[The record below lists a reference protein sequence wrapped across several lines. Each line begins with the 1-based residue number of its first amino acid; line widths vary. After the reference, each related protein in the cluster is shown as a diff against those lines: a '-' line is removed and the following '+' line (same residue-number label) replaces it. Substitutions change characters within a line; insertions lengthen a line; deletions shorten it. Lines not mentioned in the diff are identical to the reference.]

1 MVYSCEGKERKVS
14 VHLDQEQRVQG
25 IARTGAVQVDWKIW
39 QEETDT
45 PHTPTTKHTYTHTHT
60 HTGSECPISRVSNDA
75 HAFLDAWFTVVQQL
89 WRFMVIWSI
98 RHPVTRGEAAN
109 ANGIEWR
116 WRWRW
121 SGPGLV
127 GCRLR
132 AHWAAQASCFWLQ
145 LPFAGY
151 AAQSLPLR

>member
-1 MVYSCEGKERKVS
+1 MAGRNG
-14 VHLDQEQRVQG
+14 H
-25 IARTGAVQVDWKIW
+25 
-39 QEETDT
+39 T
-45 PHTPTTKHTYTHTHT
+45 PHTHNQTHTHTHTHT

-127 GCRLR
+127 GCGPRRLASGCSCLSPVMR
-132 AHWAAQASCFWLQ
+132 LSRFLCANPPTRIPSICPGARVGNAQITTTTTTALVLAISH
-145 LPFAGY
+145 
-151 AAQSLPLR
+151 